1 MVWSSSIIYPSG
13 AGDSGETGGGGAGD
27 FRTSLGIAYDVDVR
41 NEVQAIRES
50 QARQEKI

>member
-1 MVWSSSIIYPSG
+1 MVVWSSSIIYPS
-13 AGDSGETGGGGAGD
+13 GAGD